1 MGVGRVLGDRQLR
14 VEDRLEGVDGFAF
27 GDGHDLGAVLAVL
40 VADPVDEVQRATA
53 EPELAGH
60 GVRAS
65 GAATRGG
72 ALAVG
77 A

>member
-1 MGVGRVLGDRQLR
+1 MLGDRER
-14 VEDRLEGVDGFAF
+14 GVEDRFEGVDRFAF

-40 VADPVDEVQRATA
+40 VADPVHEVQRATA

-60 GVRAS
+60 RISARRTAAGS
-65 GAATRGG
+65 GA
-72 ALAVG
+72 LPVG